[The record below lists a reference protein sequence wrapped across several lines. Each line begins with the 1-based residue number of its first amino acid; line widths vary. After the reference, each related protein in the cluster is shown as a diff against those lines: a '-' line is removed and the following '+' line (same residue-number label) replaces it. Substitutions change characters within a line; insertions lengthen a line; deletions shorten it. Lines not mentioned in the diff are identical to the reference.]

1 LNYYRKYL
9 QIARVMEKGMK
20 NYGKKWD
27 VTSPTIKM
35 KEKYVWEDLLHLRQ
49 QVEKERGGIN
59 RSENTE
65 ILRLGE

>member
-1 LNYYRKYL
+1 MGRN
-9 QIARVMEKGMK
+9 G
-20 NYGKKWD
+20 D